1 MLIYV
6 AYSRYNHNTQIYC
19 SCHIKLVRCVTTA
32 AILPLTRIIIE
43 TYVLLLD
50 VFMEGDYNSQV
61 TSCFKVMY
69 QYDAG
74 CWCSEMGKL
83 IEVAHGLFFSSCTS
97 SLPASMCTYVLVI
110 TASWFFKNF
119 ASVSLSLS
127 LLINDSSAKLSISH
141 LKGVKLGRWTF
152 CSFPLPGHRLTERSV
167 QMLRLKH
174 RSFIPVFDPVTLMTP
189 PWPWD
194 GVQLVLSESWSVP
207 VGANETEEAI
217 NSAGQQLI
225 LLFTCLREELRFIN
239 TDSCHW
245 HKGFHLFFFLFFL
258 IILTLPEAVI
268 MSESGQHLEH
278 SDRIEPM
285 VQVICTEIK
294 LITSPRYVNPWHR
307 QSDSRPHVNVHDP
320 LVLQRP
326 ERITVKCNC
335 EFWLN
340 SFKQII
346 VIVFL
351 TDIVVSPA
359 KDSSCCSM
367 FCHVNAYPL

>member
-1 MLIYV
+1 
-6 AYSRYNHNTQIYC
+6 
-19 SCHIKLVRCVTTA
+19 
-32 AILPLTRIIIE
+32 
-43 TYVLLLD
+43 
-50 VFMEGDYNSQV
+50 
-61 TSCFKVMY
+61 MY

-74 CWCSEMGKL
+74 WWCSEMGKL

-141 LKGVKLGRWTF
+141 LKGVKLGCWTF

-225 LLFTCLREELRFIN
+225 LLHMSQRAAQIYKHRLLSLTQRVSSFFFSFFSYH
-239 TDSCHW
+239 TDSTRGC
-245 HKGFHLFFFLFFL
+245 
-258 IILTLPEAVI
+258 
-268 MSESGQHLEH
+268 
-278 SDRIEPM
+278 
-285 VQVICTEIK
+285 
-294 LITSPRYVNPWHR
+294 N
-307 QSDSRPHVNVHDP
+307 NVWI
-320 LVLQRP
+320 RSASWTF
-326 ERITVKCNC
+326 R
-335 EFWLN
+335 
-340 SFKQII
+340 
-346 VIVFL
+346 
-351 TDIVVSPA
+351 
-359 KDSSCCSM
+359 
-367 FCHVNAYPL
+367 